1 MSKMLGRTASGLFW
15 MMRYLERIE
24 NTARLVEAGFRMS
37 LTRSRTVQSEWDSV
51 LTTAG
56 SRDEYLAKHTDF
68 ETDKVVEFMIAD
80 RDNPSSLFCSMASAR
95 ENARM
100 TRTALTRDVWE
111 AINEK
116 WLWLRNA
123 FAAGDHKSD
132 LPNLLSQI
140 RQQTALV
147 RGAIDA
153 TMLRNDVYRFVV
165 LGALIERADNT
176 ARILDTKYYLLLPS
190 SASVGSSLDN
200 VQWEMILRSASAE
213 SSFHWLHGGEI
224 SPAAIVDFLIHD
236 VRLPRSIAYC
246 YDEIISTLKELE
258 REYGNRTPAHDLAAS
273 NEAHLTGSSSAVIIG
288 NGLHEFL
295 IDFISRNAKLAAQIE
310 TDYRFQV

>member
-1 MSKMLGRTASGLFW
+1 
-15 MMRYLERIE
+15 MMRYLERVE
-24 NTARLVEAGFRMS
+24 NTARLVEAGYRMS
-37 LTRSRTVQSEWDSV
+37 LTRSRTVHSEWDSV

-56 SRDEYLAKHTDF
+56 SREDYLAKHDDF
-68 ETDKVVEFMIAD
+68 QTDKVVEYMIAD
-80 RDNPSSLFCSMASAR
+80 RDNPNSLFCSMASAR
-95 ENARM
+95 DNARM

-116 WLWLRNA
+116 WMWLRTA
-123 FAAGDHKSD
+123 LDAGGHKSD

-140 RQQTALV
+140 RQHTSLV
-147 RGAIDA
+147 RGAING
-153 TMLRNDVYRFVV
+153 TMLRNDIYRFVT
-165 LGALIERADNT
+165 LGTLIERADNT
-176 ARILDTKYYLLLPS
+176 ARILDTKYYVLLPS

-200 VQWEMILRSASAE
+200 VQWEMILRSVSAE

-246 YDEIISTLKELE
+246 YDEIITALSELE
-258 REYGNRTPAHDLAAS
+258 NEYDQRTPAHELAAS
-273 NEAHLTGSSSAVIIG
+273 HEAHITESLSELIIG

-295 IDFISRNAKLAAQIE
+295 IDFIEKNAKLSATIE